1 MKVYIYQTSN
11 ITIHVLI
18 LEIVL
23 FVVIVSTA
31 L

>member
-11 ITIHVLI
+11 ITIYVLI